1 MPATFL
7 SFGTELAIYAI
18 KALYLRLFAQG
29 GGTRK
34 NRR

>member
-1 MPATFL
+1 VTAWYDVL
-7 SFGTELAIYAI
+7 GTELAIYAI